1 MDIHDEVLDLIG
13 AWALDACDPDEAA
26 EVDTHLAGCATC
38 AAEARRLRSAA
49 SWLAA
54 DRVIPA
60 PPDLRHRVLA
70 TAQSARPA
78 ALMHTLLGA
87 YAGQAALLDRLLR
100 AAKADDWSRPDPRHE
115 TVGGVVAHLA
125 GNDAM
130 LAADLGLTVV
140 PLPEGRPAPEVHA
153 AWREQS
159 QVILD
164 GLARRE
170 GGLDQPVR
178 LAHTGPPPRRPLRD
192 ALVQRAF
199 ETWTHL
205 DDIGAAI
212 GRGTTTPPPEQVRR
226 IVDLAAALLPG
237 ALSGADTDGPVGTV
251 RLVLEG
257 TGGGEW
263 TLPCGPGDETT
274 IYADA
279 VEFTRLVANRRGA
292 DSLAHSTAGSPA
304 VSTRV
309 LHVAATLGCD

>member
-1 MDIHDEVLDLIG
+1 MDVHDEVLDLIG

-26 EVDTHLAGCATC
+26 GVDAHLSGCATC
-38 AAEARRLRSAA
+38 AAEARRLRAA
-49 SWLAA
+49 AGWLAA
-54 DRVIPA
+54 DRVMPA
-60 PPDLRHRVLA
+60 PPALRHRVLA
-70 TAQSARPA
+70 TAQAARPA
-78 ALMHTLLGA
+78 ALMRTLVGA
-87 YAGQAALLDRLLR
+87 YAGQADLLDRLLGAVR
-100 AAKADDWSRPDPRHE
+100 ADDWARPDPRHE

-130 LAADLGLTVV
+130 LAADLGLAVV
-140 PLPEGRPAPEVHA
+140 PLPDGPAEEVHA

-159 QVILD
+159 RVIVE
-164 GLARRE
+164 GLARRDD
-170 GGLDQPVR
+170 GLEQRVR
-178 LAHTGPPPRRPLRD
+178 LAHTGPPPLRPLRE

-205 DDIGAAI
+205 DDIGAVV

-237 ALSGADTDGPVGTV
+237 ALSGAEVGTV

-263 TLPCGPGDETT
+263 TLPCGPGDDTT

-292 DSLAHSTAGSPA
+292 HSLTHSATGSPA

>member
-1 MDIHDEVLDLIG
+1 MDVHDEVLDLIG

-26 EVDTHLAGCATC
+26 EVDAHLRGCVTC

-49 SWLAA
+49 GWLAA
-54 DRVIPA
+54 DRVLPA
-60 PPDLRHRVLA
+60 PPALRHRVLA
-70 TAQSARPA
+70 TAHAARPA
-78 ALMHTLLGA
+78 ALMRTLLGA
-87 YAGQAALLDRLLR
+87 YAGQAALLDRLLGAVR
-100 AAKADDWSRPDPRHE
+100 ADDWARPDPRHE

-140 PLPEGRPAPEVHA
+140 PLPGGPAEEVHA

-159 QVILD
+159 RVIVE
-164 GLARRE
+164 GLARRDD
-170 GGLDQPVR
+170 GLDRPVR
-178 LAHTGPPPRRPLRD
+178 LAHTGPPPVRPLRD

-199 ETWTHL
+199 ETWIHL
-205 DDIGAAI
+205 DDIGAAV
-212 GRGTTTPPPEQVRR
+212 GRGTTSPPPEQVRR

-237 ALSGADTDGPVGTV
+237 ALGDAEVGTV

-263 TLPCGPGDETT
+263 TLPCGPGDDTT

-279 VEFTRLVANRRGA
+279 VEFTRLVANRRGP
-292 DSLAHSTAGSPA
+292 DSLSHSATGSPA

>member
-13 AWALDACDPDEAA
+13 AWALDACDQDEAA
-26 EVDTHLAGCATC
+26 RVDAHLSGCATC
-38 AAEARRLRSAA
+38 AAQARRLRSAA

-54 DRVIPA
+54 DRVVPA
-60 PPDLRHRVLA
+60 PPALRHRVLA
-70 TAQSARPA
+70 TAHAARPA
-78 ALMHTLLGA
+78 ALMRTLLGA
-87 YAGQAALLDRLLR
+87 YAGQAALLDRLLGAVR
-100 AAKADDWSRPDPRHE
+100 ADDWGRSDPRHE

-140 PLPEGRPAPEVHA
+140 PLPAGPGAEVHA
-153 AWREQS
+153 AWRAQS
-159 QVILD
+159 RVIVD
-164 GLARRE
+164 GLAGRE
-170 GGLDQPVR
+170 GGLDQRVR
-178 LAHTGPPPRRPLRD
+178 LAHTGPPPLRPLRD

-199 ETWTHL
+199 ETWIHL
-205 DDIGAAI
+205 DDIGSAV
-212 GRGTTTPPPEQVRR
+212 GHGTTTPPAEQVRR

-237 ALSGADTDGPVGTV
+237 ALADGSAGTV

-263 TLPCGPGDETT
+263 TLPCGPGGDAT

-279 VEFTRLVANRRGA
+279 VEFTRLVANRRAAG
-292 DSLAHSTAGSPA
+292 SIPHSTTGSPA

>member
-1 MDIHDEVLDLIG
+1 MDVHDEVLDLIG

-26 EVDTHLAGCATC
+26 AVDAHLSACASC

-60 PPDLRHRVLA
+60 PPALRHRVLA
-70 TAQSARPA
+70 TAGAARPP
-78 ALMHTLLGA
+78 ALMRTLVGA
-87 YAGQAALLDRLLR
+87 YAGQAAQLDRLLGAVR
-100 AAKADDWSRPDPRHE
+100 PDDWARPDPRHE

-140 PLPEGRPAPEVHA
+140 PVPRGPAAEVHA

-159 QVILD
+159 RVLVD
-164 GLARRE
+164 GLAARDD
-170 GGLDQPVR
+170 GLDQPVR
-178 LAHTGPPPRRPLRD
+178 LAHTGPPPVRPLRD

-205 DDIGAAI
+205 DDIGAAV

-226 IVDLAAALLPG
+226 IVDLAAELLPG
-237 ALSGADTDGPVGTV
+237 AITGADPGAEVGTV
-251 RLVLEG
+251 RLVLDG
-257 TGGGEW
+257 AGGGEW
-263 TLPCGPGDETT
+263 TLPCGPGSETT

-292 DSLAHSTAGSPA
+292 DTLAHATTGSPA

>member
-1 MDIHDEVLDLIG
+1 MYVHDEVLDLIG

-26 EVDTHLAGCATC
+26 RVDAHLRGCATC

-54 DRVIPA
+54 DRMVPA
-60 PPDLRHRVLA
+60 PPALRHRVLA
-70 TAQSARPA
+70 GAHAARPA
-78 ALMHTLLGA
+78 ALMRTLLGA
-87 YAGQAALLDRLLR
+87 YAGQAALLDRLLGAVR
-100 AAKADDWSRPDPRHE
+100 ADDWTRPDPRHE
-115 TVGGVVAHLA
+115 TLGGVVAHLA

-130 LAADLGLTVV
+130 LAADLGLSVV
-140 PLPEGRPAPEVHA
+140 PLPSGAPAEVHA

-159 QVILD
+159 RVIVD
-164 GLARRE
+164 GLAGHQ
-170 GGLDQPVR
+170 GGLDQRVR
-178 LAHTGPPPRRPLRD
+178 LAHTGPPPLRPLRD

-205 DDIGAAI
+205 DDIGSAV

-237 ALSGADTDGPVGTV
+237 AVRGSDSGDEVGTV

-257 TGGGEW
+257 AGGGEW
-263 TLPCGPGDETT
+263 TLPCGRGDDTT

-292 DSLAHSTAGSPA
+292 DSLSHTTAGSPA

>member
-1 MDIHDEVLDLIG
+1 MDVHDEVLDLIG
-13 AWALDACDPDEAA
+13 AWALDACDPEEAA
-26 EVDTHLAGCATC
+26 QVDAHLSGCATC

-54 DRVIPA
+54 DRVVPA
-60 PPDLRHRVLA
+60 PPALRHRVLA
-70 TAQSARPA
+70 TAQAARPA
-78 ALMHTLLGA
+78 ALMRTLVGA
-87 YAGQAALLDRLLR
+87 YAGQAALLDRLLGAVR
-100 AAKADDWSRPDPRHE
+100 ADDWARPDPRHE

-130 LAADLGLTVV
+130 LAADLGLTVL
-140 PLPEGRPAPEVHA
+140 PLPEGPADQVHA
-153 AWREQS
+153 AWRAQS
-159 QVILD
+159 RLIVD
-164 GLARRE
+164 GLAGRS

-178 LAHTGPPPRRPLRD
+178 LAHTGPPPVRPLRD

-199 ETWTHL
+199 ETWIHL
-205 DDIGAAI
+205 DDIGAVF

-237 ALSGADTDGPVGTV
+237 GLADGSTGTV

-263 TLPCGPGDETT
+263 TLPCGPGDDAT

-292 DSLAHSTAGSPA
+292 DSLAHSATGSPA

>member
-1 MDIHDEVLDLIG
+1 MNVHDEVLDLIG

-26 EVDTHLAGCATC
+26 EVDAHLSGCVTC

-49 SWLAA
+49 GWLAA
-54 DRVIPA
+54 DRVVPA
-60 PPDLRHRVLA
+60 PPAMRHRVLA
-70 TAQSARPA
+70 SAWAARPP
-78 ALMHTLLGA
+78 ALMHTLVGA
-87 YAGQAALLDRLLR
+87 YAGQAALLDRMLGAVR
-100 AAKADDWSRPDPRHE
+100 PDDWARPDPRHE

-130 LAADLGLTVV
+130 LAADLGLPVV
-140 PLPEGRPAPEVHA
+140 PVPAGPAPEVHA

-159 QVILD
+159 RVIVD
-164 GLARRE
+164 GLATRA
-170 GGLDQPVR
+170 GDLDQRVR
-178 LAHTGPPPRRPLRD
+178 LAHPGPPPLRPLRD

-205 DDIGAAI
+205 DDIGTAV
-212 GRGTTTPPPEQVRR
+212 GRGTTTPPAEQVRR

-237 ALSGADTDGPVGTV
+237 ALTGAEMGTV

-263 TLPCGPGDETT
+263 TLPCGPGGATT

-279 VEFTRLVANRRGA
+279 VEFTRLVANRRGP
-292 DSLAHSTAGSPA
+292 DSFAHSTTGNQA
-304 VSTRV
+304 VSARV
-309 LHVAATLGCD
+309 LRAAATLGCD

>member
-1 MDIHDEVLDLIG
+1 MDVHDEVLDLIG
-13 AWALDACDPDEAA
+13 AWALDACHPDEAA
-26 EVDTHLAGCATC
+26 RVDAHLSGCATC

-60 PPDLRHRVLA
+60 PAALRHRVLA
-70 TAQSARPA
+70 TAQAARPA
-78 ALMHTLLGA
+78 ALLRTLLGA
-87 YAGQAALLDRLLR
+87 YEGQAALLDRRLGAVR
-100 AAKADDWSRPDPRHE
+100 ADDWDRADPRHA

-130 LAADLGLTVV
+130 LAADLGLAVV
-140 PLPEGRPAPEVHA
+140 PLPDGPAAEVRA

-159 QVILD
+159 RVIVD
-164 GLARRE
+164 GLAGRDD
-170 GGLDQPVR
+170 GLERPVR
-178 LAHTGPPPRRPLRD
+178 LAHTGPPPLRPLRE

-205 DDIGAAI
+205 DDIGAAV
-212 GRGTTTPPPEQVRR
+212 GRGVTTPPPEQVRR

-237 ALSGADTDGPVGTV
+237 ALGDAEVGTV
-251 RLVLEG
+251 RLVLDG

-263 TLPCGPGDETT
+263 TLPCGPGDDTT

-292 DSLAHSTAGSPA
+292 ESLAHSMTGSPA

>member
-1 MDIHDEVLDLIG
+1 MDVHDEVLDLIG

-26 EVDTHLAGCATC
+26 RVDAHLRGCATC

-60 PPDLRHRVLA
+60 PPALRHRVLA
-70 TAQSARPA
+70 TARAARPP
-78 ALMHTLLGA
+78 ALLRTLVGA
-87 YAGQAALLDRLLR
+87 YAGQAALLDRLLGAVR
-100 AAKADDWSRPDPRHE
+100 PDDWGRPDPRHE

-130 LAADLGLTVV
+130 LAADLGLPVV
-140 PLPEGRPAPEVHA
+140 PLPDGAGVDVHA

-159 QVILD
+159 RVIVD
-164 GLARRE
+164 GLAARDGELDRR
-170 GGLDQPVR
+170 VR
-178 LAHTGPPPRRPLRD
+178 LAHTGPPPLRPLRE

-199 ETWTHL
+199 ETWIHL
-205 DDIGAAI
+205 DDIGAAV
-212 GRGTTTPPPEQVRR
+212 GRGATTPPPEQVRR
-226 IVDLAAALLPG
+226 IVDLAAELLPG
-237 ALSGADTDGPVGTV
+237 AITGGDEGAEVGTV

-263 TLPCGPGDETT
+263 TLPCGPGDHTT

-279 VEFTRLVANRRGA
+279 VEFTRLVANRRGP
-292 DSLAHSTAGSPA
+292 DSLVHSTTGSPA